1 MHATTSPKAIDLK
14 PAALAL
20 VAAAL
25 FAGGIILGSAMD
37 IRIASTPASVVALDT
52 SYNAVEGARAQFG
65 VTPDTSYNAVEDARA
80 QFGVTPATSSKTVES
95 ARGQSGVTVD
105 TSPTLKGRS
114 GFPSTRARGITA
126 HDKARGFGGWWASAP
141 VAPVVG
147 TPTSQADP
155 DSRYGAGIR

>member
-20 VAAAL
+20 VAAAVL
-25 FAGGIILGSAMD
+25 AGGILLGSAMN
-37 IRIASTPASVVALDT
+37 IGIASAPAAGVAPDT

-65 VTPDTSYNAVEDARA
+65 VAPDTSYD
-80 QFGVTPATSSKTVES
+80 TVES
-95 ARGQSGVTVD
+95 LRAQSGVTVD
-105 TSPTLKGRS
+105 TTPSVKGQI
-114 GFPSTRARGITA
+114 GHPSTRGRGITA

-141 VAPVVG
+141 IAPVVG

>member
-25 FAGGIILGSAMD
+25 FAGGILLGSAMD
-37 IRIASTPASVVALDT
+37 IRIASAPAAVAAPDT

-65 VTPDTSYNAVEDARA
+65 VKSDTSYN
-80 QFGVTPATSSKTVES
+80 TVES
-95 ARGQSGVTVD
+95 LRAQSGVTVD

-126 HDKARGFGGWWASAP
+126 HDIARGYAGWWASAP
-141 VAPVVG
+141 EAPVVG

-155 DSRYGAGIR
+155 NTRYGGGIR